1 MKYENKKDFFNSS
14 WGLNVYDVW
23 VVWISLIPQIKFRI
37 FLFSLK
43 IKDETLAQICDS
55 QEPGCGKKHHKYDS
69 PWILQKLAALWK
81 AGGGGGN
88 GCIGMVFPPASCLQS
103 GSVVALCYL
112 AFLGLV
118 SHWRYPGKAAC
129 GEGMILEKMFD
140 EVKDIFSCQCVALTN
155 SVHHW
160 RRKQSLWWEE
170 KVGRRPASLQG
181 EGRPSFTGRTCRTTA
196 DEPLLK
202 TCKGN
207 SPL

>member
-1 MKYENKKDFFNSS
+1 MKTKRIFFNSS
-14 WGLNVYDVW
+14 WGLNIYDVW

-81 AGGGGGN
+81 AGGKWVRRHGVPPRVLPAERQC
-88 GCIGMVFPPASCLQS
+88 GCSVLPCLPWLSFP
-103 GSVVALCYL
+103 
-112 AFLGLV
+112 LV
-118 SHWRYPGKAAC
+118 LPWEAAC

-160 RRKQSLWWEE
+160 RRKQSLRWEE

>member
-1 MKYENKKDFFNSS
+1 MRLLPRYVTPKNR
-14 WGLNVYDVW
+14 DVGRSITNMIHPEFCRNW
-23 VVWISLIPQIKFRI
+23 QRC
-37 FLFSLK
+37 
-43 IKDETLAQICDS
+43 ERR
-55 QEPGCGKKHHKYDS
+55 
-69 PWILQKLAALWK
+69 
-81 AGGGGGN
+81 GGGGGN